1 MRLYVASTVMAILEQ
16 PSWSFTDF
24 APIMA
29 TQQQPTTETYTC
41 PDCGSAVARR
51 VGTWECTDCGHVPR
65 HGAD

>member
-1 MRLYVASTVMAILEQ
+1 
-16 PSWSFTDF
+16 
-24 APIMA
+24 MA
-29 TQQQPTTETYTC
+29 TQQHTTTETYTC